1 MEEILYNV
9 IIDYIDD
16 DEFIK
21 TFSKINKIL
30 QLKKRRRQINR
41 YRSAKILY
49 KKQENIKFN
58 LGLCYTSL
66 RRLVYVRNS
75 KELTDQFKTFIDVLF
90 RHSIFETKTA
100 PKIRFKRRYLTPSI
114 LFGFTRGEHVNL
126 NDVLIHQEFNSSEIQ
141 ESEYLCPIYNM
152 TRICVYRMKKFCP
165 QARALIY

>member
-1 MEEILYNV
+1 MEEIFYNV
-9 IIDYIDD
+9 IIEYIDD
-16 DEFIK
+16 NEFVK
-21 TFSKINKIL
+21 TFSTINKFL
-30 QLKKRRRQINR
+30 QIKKRRRQINR
-41 YRSAKILY
+41 YRSVKLLY

-66 RRLVYVRNS
+66 RRLPYVRNA

-90 RHSIFETKTA
+90 RRTIFETKQA
-100 PKIRFKRRYLTPSI
+100 PKLRFKRRYLTPSI
-114 LFGFTRGEHVNL
+114 LFGFTQEHVNL
-126 NDVLIHQEFNSSEIQ
+126 NDVLINQEFNSSEIQ